1 MKTRLALLLLV
12 LGLVPAGAVLA
23 ANRPGVLGSE
33 GEIYFVR
40 AGAYRELFP
49 QGKEASPDS
58 RVLALEVNRPN
69 KPVERLLVPDTEG
82 PEVESFP
89 FLLFEETSQSI
100 VLIWR
105 KDTNVF
111 HQNLNLSSFQA
122 GRWSETI
129 EVTANPFAT
138 KTTPQVTM
146 TGDEYEI
153 RNADGTM
160 EAVKRTILHVIWWE
174 EGSAGD
180 KVLYAPL
187 TLLNGVYTGSH
198 PVFAINDFDTQA
210 GSPAAFAA
218 EIAPE
223 LVQSPRIQSGRND
236 HSVVIS
242 FANPR
247 NGLLTS
253 VECTVLP
260 GELSVLAG
268 GARAH
273 IIESGAKH
281 KGDLKKIA
289 DDARA
294 HIIESGVKLHPKVL
308 SLMADEARAHI
319 IESGARFGSDLKRLA
334 LSVEGQLVETGSII
348 LENARTIADQS
359 EAPRGPQIMPMDSGA
374 TVAALLQVRTLA
386 GHPAPQTGSATTTIY
401 ASEDGQKVLVAWT
414 EEASTEVRYREWRG
428 ESWSQVLSLHLTTS
442 LTRERVDQIL
452 EQRVRHR

>member
-1 MKTRLALLLLV
+1 MKTRLALLFFV
-12 LGLVPAGAVLA
+12 LGLVPSGTVLA

-40 AGAYRELFP
+40 AGVYRELFP
-49 QGKEASPDS
+49 EGKETPAENK
-58 RVLALEVNRPN
+58 VLALEVNRPN
-69 KPVERLLVPDTEG
+69 KPVERLLVPDTVG

-89 FLLFEETSQSI
+89 FLVFEETSKSI

-111 HQNLNLSSFQA
+111 HQSLNLSSLQA
-122 GRWSETI
+122 GKWSETI

-138 KTTPQVTM
+138 KITPQVAL
-146 TGDEYEI
+146 TGDDYEV
-153 RNADGTM
+153 RNEDGIT
-160 EAVKRTILHVIWWE
+160 EVIKRTILHVIWWE
-174 EGSAGD
+174 EDSAGD

-187 TLLNGVYTGSH
+187 TLLNGIYTGSH
-198 PVFAINDFDTQA
+198 PVFAINEFDTQA
-210 GSPAAFAA
+210 GLATA

-253 VECTVLP
+253 IECTALP

-281 KGDLKKIA
+281 KGDMKKIA
-289 DDARA
+289 DEARA
-294 HIIESGVKLHPKVL
+294 HIIESGVKLHPKIL

-319 IESGARFGSDLKRLA
+319 IESGARFGSDVKGLA
-334 LSVEGQLVETGSII
+334 LSVESQLVETGSII
-348 LENARTIADQS
+348 LENARADQN
-359 EAPRGPQIMPMDSGA
+359 EDVQGPQIMPMDSSA
-374 TVAALLQVRTLA
+374 AVAALLQVRMLS
-386 GHPAPQTGSATTTIY
+386 GHPAPQTGPATTTIY

-414 EEASTEVRYREWRG
+414 DEASTEVRYREWRG
-428 ESWSQVLSLHLTTS
+428 DINSWSQILNLHLTTS